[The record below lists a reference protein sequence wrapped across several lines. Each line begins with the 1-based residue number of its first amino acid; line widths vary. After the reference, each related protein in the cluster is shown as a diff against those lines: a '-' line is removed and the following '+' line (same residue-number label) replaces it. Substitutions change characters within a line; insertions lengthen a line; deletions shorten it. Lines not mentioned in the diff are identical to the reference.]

1 MPTNA
6 FLVEQLNAL
15 LRLTQTEKLIAE
27 TRRLQASTDQ
37 IERELRQ
44 NAEKCDERTR
54 LLSDTIR
61 SLDGV
66 PDVFGVAV
74 GRVAATIKA
83 SAEQGQDLT
92 DALLGDLGL
101 EHELL
106 DRTRLAR
113 MVAEQLD
120 ETKTV
125 KVLDRLEKA
134 HTELVDW
141 LMIRLAEIAV
151 GGPAALRPTPA
162 QSVAGFSR
170 RLTQLPARQAA
181 ATVNRTVE
189 LAANLQH
196 RTADTVATNVDR
208 TRQLVDAANEIWT
221 AGRDAT
227 LKRTEEVA
235 RDQGARET
243 ARTVNRTRRELGA
256 VDASEL
262 PVRSYDSLAA
272 DAAIS
277 RINRLR
283 DVDDVRTVL
292 AYEAA
297 NKHRKGVTA
306 AAQARVEHLASQ
318 LASVS

>member
-1 MPTNA
+1 MPTHT

-15 LRLTQTEKLIAE
+15 LRLTQTEKQIAE
-27 TRRLQASTDQ
+27 TRRLQASTEQ
-37 IERELRQ
+37 VERELRQ
-44 NAEKCDERTR
+44 NAESCDDRAR
-54 LLSDTIR
+54 LLTEAVRNLD
-61 SLDGV
+61 SL
-66 PDVFGVAV
+66 PDVVGVAV
-74 GRVAATIKA
+74 GRMAATLKA
-83 SAEQGQDLT
+83 SAEQGQDLVE
-92 DALLGDLGL
+92 ALLGDLGL

-113 MVAEQLD
+113 MVAEQLG

-134 HTELVDW
+134 HTEMLDW
-141 LMIRLAEIAV
+141 LMTRLAEVAV

-170 RLTQLPARQAA
+170 RVTQFPARRAA
-181 ATVNRTVE
+181 ATVNRTVA
-189 LAANLQH
+189 LATDIQQ

-227 LKRTEEVA
+227 LKRSEEVA
-235 RDQGARET
+235 REQGARDT
-243 ARTVNRTRRELGA
+243 ARTLNRTRRELGA
-256 VDASEL
+256 VDAVEL
-262 PVRSYDSLAA
+262 PIRSYDSLAA

-297 NKHRKGVTA
+297 NKQRKGVTA
-306 AAQARVEHLASQ
+306 AAQARVEQLAAQ

>member
-1 MPTNA
+1 M
-6 FLVEQLNAL
+6 
-15 LRLTQTEKLIAE
+15 
-27 TRRLQASTDQ
+27 
-37 IERELRQ
+37 
-44 NAEKCDERTR
+44 
-54 LLSDTIR
+54 
-61 SLDGV
+61 
-66 PDVFGVAV
+66 
-74 GRVAATIKA
+74 
-83 SAEQGQDLT
+83 
-92 DALLGDLGL
+92 
-101 EHELL
+101 
-106 DRTRLAR
+106 
-113 MVAEQLD
+113 
-120 ETKTV
+120 
-125 KVLDRLEKA
+125 
-134 HTELVDW
+134 
-141 LMIRLAEIAV
+141 
-151 GGPAALRPTPA
+151 
-162 QSVAGFSR
+162 
-170 RLTQLPARQAA
+170 
-181 ATVNRTVE
+181 NRTVE

-196 RTADTVATNVDR
+196 RTADTFATNVDR

-235 RDQGARET
+235 RDQGAGET

-262 PVRSYDSLAA
+262 PIRSYDSLAA

-283 DVDDVRTVL
+283 DVDDVRTIL